1 MKQELKAK
9 NKVMMSINKHMNIWS
24 DNSKG
29 YCVPSYELA
38 NKFAGFISRR
48 PNSTEVEYVVR
59 EIDEW

>member
-1 MKQELKAK
+1 MTT
-9 NKVMMSINKHMNIWS
+9 NNKHMNIWS

-29 YCVPSYELA
+29 YCVPSYELV
-38 NKFAGFISRR
+38 NEFAGFISRR